1 MGCSN
6 FRLMS
11 FDTPLLVLSI
21 LLALIGAVAGVAK
34 VSGNPKGLA
43 GAREVGSPDGL
54 SRLAGMLEL
63 LAGISIVI
71 GLVMDFVDLIV
82 WGLVT
87 LWVVML
93 GALFFHF
100 RSRKVRTAFPAF
112 LIITLTTVA
121 LTLALSA

>member
-1 MGCSN
+1 
-6 FRLMS
+6 MS
-11 FDTPLLVLSI
+11 IQAPLLILSI
-21 LLALIGAVAGVAK
+21 ILALIASVSGVAK

-63 LAGISIVI
+63 LSGISIVI
-71 GLVMDFVDLIV
+71 GLVMDFIDLIV

-87 LWVVML
+87 LWIVML

-112 LIITLTTVA
+112 LIITATSVA

>member
-1 MGCSN
+1 
-6 FRLMS
+6 MS
-11 FDTPLLVLSI
+11 IDTPLLILSI
-21 LLALIGAVAGVAK
+21 VLALIGSISGIAK

-71 GLVMDFVDLIV
+71 GLVMDFIDLIV

-87 LWVVML
+87 LWLVML

-100 RSRKVRTAFPAF
+100 RARKVRTAFPAF
-112 LIITLTTVA
+112 LIITATTVA

>member
-1 MGCSN
+1 
-6 FRLMS
+6 MS
-11 FDTPLLVLSI
+11 IDTSLLI
-21 LLALIGAVAGVAK
+21 LAIVLALIASIAGLAK

-43 GAREVGSPDGL
+43 GARDVGSPDGL

-71 GLVMDFVDLIV
+71 GLVLDFIDLIV

-87 LWVVML
+87 LWIVML

-100 RSRKVRTAFPAF
+100 KARKIRTAFPAF
-112 LIITLTTVA
+112 LIITATTVA